1 MNELQ
6 NRLFSQILKQIE
18 AYKAST
24 PQFKTLEFACGNCSV
39 AEEMRETC
47 EFLALTDKNPAVLE
61 SFRPFAAEKDISLIP
76 DEELDEDCYFGRFH
90 LIYTLFGF
98 RNLPHLVDEIMRLRR
113 LIIKGGQMIIIDE
126 MTDNFSAECQKQLKR
141 CGFTD
146 FSAETF
152 PIDGKEVFL
161 LAVRK

>member
-6 NRLFSQILKQIE
+6 TRLFLQIQKQIE
-18 AYKAST
+18 ADRSST
-24 PQFKTLEFACGNCSV
+24 PQFKALEFACGNCSI
-39 AEEMRETC
+39 AEGIRETC

-61 SFRPFAAEKDISLIP
+61 SFRLFAAEKEISLIP

-146 FSAETF
+146 FTAETF

>member
-141 CGFTD
+141 CGFEN
-146 FSAETF
+146 FSTETF
-152 PIDGKEVFL
+152 PIDGKEAFL
-161 LAVRK
+161 IAVRK